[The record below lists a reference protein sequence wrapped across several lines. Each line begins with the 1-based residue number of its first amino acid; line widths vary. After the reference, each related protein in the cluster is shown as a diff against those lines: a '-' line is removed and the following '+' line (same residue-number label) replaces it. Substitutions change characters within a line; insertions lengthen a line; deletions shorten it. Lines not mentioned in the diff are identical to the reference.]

1 MSPTLGQQLLLS
13 HPNRMLERK
22 HLGPHPYAGCRKCR
36 EQICINYPGFYPEYL
51 VNPEEVYTTGCPTR
65 PGVDTHQTGS

>member
-1 MSPTLGQQLLLS
+1 MQGVGSAG
-13 HPNRMLERK
+13 NRS
-22 HLGPHPYAGCRKCR
+22 G
-36 EQICINYPGFYPEYL
+36 INYPGFYPEYL